1 MKMEINENENEHGH
15 CFQIR
20 SPLFLSES
28 LLFATIRQWMTIASS
43 AGNSVSSQLCFPV
56 QGSTFLPFL
65 RAFIFTFGAYP
76 YFFFSLYI

>member
-56 QGSTFLPFL
+56 RCLIAERGSMFLQSQ
-65 RAFIFTFGAYP
+65 RNKGMA
-76 YFFFSLYI
+76 SLGN